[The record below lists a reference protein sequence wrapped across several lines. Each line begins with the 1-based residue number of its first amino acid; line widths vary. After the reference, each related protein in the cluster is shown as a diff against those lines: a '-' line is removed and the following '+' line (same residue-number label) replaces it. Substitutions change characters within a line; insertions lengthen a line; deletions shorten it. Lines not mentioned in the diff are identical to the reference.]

1 MNTKSQIYPT
11 SVRVVVNPKKVFVD
25 RENRLSQEIIMNSA
39 QFDSFKSQLSQ
50 LTPQQLRSLQGEINQ
65 SLETKQSDLVTS
77 EELEMI
83 AQLFS

>member
-11 SVRVVVNPKKVFVD
+11 HVRVIVNPKKVFVD

-65 SLETKQSDLVTS
+65 SLETKHVDLVTT
-77 EELEMI
+77 EELELI

>member
-1 MNTKSQIYPT
+1 M
-11 SVRVVVNPKKVFVD
+11 NPKKVFVD
-25 RENRLSQEIIMNSA
+25 RESRLSQEIIMNSA

-50 LTPQQLRSLQGEINQ
+50 LTPQQLRSLQGEIHQ
-65 SLETKQSDLVTS
+65 SLETNQSELVTN

>member
-1 MNTKSQIYPT
+1 MNQ
-11 SVRVVVNPKKVFVD
+11 KKVLTN
-25 RENRLSQEIIMNSA
+25 RENRLLQEINMNSA

-65 SLETKQSDLVTS
+65 SLETKQSDLVTT
-77 EELEMI
+77 EELELI